1 MSRVFD
7 ALQEAARRR
16 GTDGTRSEVVWTELG
31 IDPTAA
37 PPEEKDK
44 AEKDKAK
51 VAIPADAPAAVVM
64 NAVAMNGVAL
74 NGVATNEVVDVVES
88 TEERAEAREPA
99 SQRESSANILLDK
112 QARLIPH
119 CADPIVVE
127 RYRML
132 RTKLL
137 QEREKKSFR
146 SLIVTSA
153 NPQEGKTVTVLNLA
167 LSFAALP
174 SFKVLVIDGDMR
186 KGTLGNWLGIDKDRP
201 GLSNLIEGSAHLGQ
215 VLLKSEE
222 LSLHVIPRGNAHIC
236 DLQSSQFDRCFRQ
249 LSDQFDLVLID
260 TPPVNL
266 ITDVQIMAAS
276 ADAILLIARAFATT
290 NKSLEETVDKLQTF
304 RIIGTVLNAGS
315 TGRSRRYNGYY

>member
-16 GTDGTRSEVVWTELG
+16 PANGAAVEAVWTELG
-31 IDPTAA
+31 ISPSVIPDVVERVSAPTPAA
-37 PPEEKDK
+37 PT
-44 AEKDKAK
+44 
-51 VAIPADAPAAVVM
+51 VPAAVPAEEIRE
-64 NAVAMNGVAL
+64 AVT
-74 NGVATNEVVDVVES
+74 AT
-88 TEERAEAREPA
+88 PA
-99 SQRESSANILLDK
+99 ADSATPQAQSPAGTSAAIHLDK
-112 QARLIPH
+112 RARLIPH
-119 CADPIVVE
+119 TSDPIVVE

-146 SLIVTSA
+146 SLVITSS

-186 KGTLGNWLGIDKDRP
+186 KGTLGDWLGIDRDRP
-201 GLSNLIEGSAHLGQ
+201 GLSNLLEGSARLDQ
-215 VLLKSEE
+215 VLLKSDD
-222 LSLHVIPRGNAHIC
+222 LGIHVIPRGNAQMC
-236 DLQSSQFDRCFRQ
+236 DLQTCHFDAYFRQ
-249 LSDQFDLVLID
+249 LAGEYDLVLVD

-276 ADAILLIARAFATT
+276 CDAILMIARAFSTT
-290 NKSLEETVDKLQTF
+290 NKSLEEAVDKLQSF
-304 RIIGTVLNAGS
+304 RIIGTVLNAG
-315 TGRSRRYNGYY
+315 TPRRPRKYQGYY